1 MLVLTRRVGQS
12 VKIGD
17 DIEVTLVQINGDQVR
32 LGISAPRHVQV
43 NRKEVLEQIAQENV
57 LAAQTAA
64 DAEAVGE
71 LLQDTEKKSG
81 GPA

>member
-1 MLVLTRRVGQS
+1 MLVLTRRVGQT

-32 LGISAPRHVQV
+32 LGIQAPRHVQV
-43 NRKEVLEQIAQENV
+43 NRKEVLEQIAHENV

-64 DAEAVGE
+64 DAEAVGD
-71 LLQDTEKKSG
+71 LLREPEKKSG
-81 GPA
+81 GPG